1 MPGESYLICSVM
13 VNLLLE
19 FKAGE
24 DLCFNDQDSSS
35 GI

>member
-13 VNLLLE
+13 VNLLE

-24 DLCFNDQDSSS
+24 DLCFNDQNSSS